1 MTSIGKAVPRK
12 EGCKKVTGAA
22 LYVDDLKFDGMLHG
36 VTVRS
41 SIPHGRIKSISFDQ
55 PPAIASSSDRHIP
68 WDEFTIVTAKDIP
81 GENYVALILNDQP
94 YLADEVVN
102 HPEEPIVLLAH
113 HDKYL
118 LEEARRNVR
127 IDYEELPAIF
137 SLEDS
142 LAQNEIIWG
151 EDNVFK
157 KFLVDKGNVD
167 DVWSRA
173 DLIVEG
179 EYETG
184 AQEQLYIEP
193 NGAIAI
199 SNADNGVTVW
209 GSMQCPYYIHK
220 ALIKLFGLPEEK
232 IRVIQTETG
241 GGFGGKEEYPS
252 MISGHAA
259 LLAWKSGKPV
269 KMIYDRAEDM
279 VATTKRHPSRTRHKT
294 AVTKD
299 GKLLAMEIDFVIDG
313 GAYCT
318 LSPVVLSRGTI
329 HAAGPYFCPNVRI
342 NSKAVATNVPPHGAF
357 RGFGAPQSIFAL
369 ERHMDKVARALG
381 LTPEEFRRRNFIK
394 EGETTATSQTIR
406 EKVDLDGLLDRA
418 FKLSDYHAKRE
429 RFARENVDGSADV
442 PVRTAR
448 DSTLSSA
455 DSTDAPV
462 LRTGTSAPPGI
473 KKGIGFA
480 TFMHG
485 AGFTGSGEVFL
496 QSVVGAEATADGRVK
511 VLAASTEIGQGTNT
525 IFAQIAAEALG
536 IDYDLVDVIQ
546 PDTANV
552 PNSGPTV
559 ASRTCMIVGKLVES
573 AALGLKQT
581 LIGSSLLN
589 DQFTQAD
596 FQKACGEY
604 VAKFGPLK
612 SFSQYQPPPNVH
624 WDDEKYQ
631 GDAYGAFAWAVY
643 VAEVSYDPLTYEARV
658 DDFVAVQE
666 VGRVINPV
674 LAAGQIEGGVAQ
686 AIGMTLYENVVWQ
699 NGRMANG
706 QMTNYI
712 MPTAADIPPIRV
724 YFAENPYAFGP
735 AGAKGIG
742 ELPMDG
748 PAPAILNAIE
758 QATGISFNRIPL
770 MPEAVMQQIA
780 VATYQDT
787 RSLEVHERAQ

>member
-1 MTSIGKAVPRK
+1 MSLVGKPIPRK
-12 EGCKKVTGAA
+12 EGRKKVTGAA
-22 LYVDDLKFDGMLHG
+22 LYIDDLKFDGMLHG

-41 SIPHGRIKSISFDQ
+41 SVARGRIKSISYDQ
-55 PPAIASSSDRHIP
+55 PPATAGGSDLIIP
-68 WDEFTIVTAKDIP
+68 WDEFTVVTARDIP
-81 GENYVALILNDQP
+81 GENFVALILNDQP

-118 LEEARRNVR
+118 LEEARRHVR
-127 IDYEELPAIF
+127 IDYEELPAVF
-137 SLEDS
+137 SLEES
-142 LAQNEIIWG
+142 VAQKEIIWG

-157 KFLVDKGNVD
+157 KFLVKKGEVED
-167 DVWSRA
+167 AWSRA
-173 DLIVEG
+173 DYIIEG
-179 EYETG
+179 AYETG
-184 AQEQLYIEP
+184 AQEQLYIET

-199 SNADNGVTVW
+199 ANPTDGVTIW
-209 GSMQCPYYIHK
+209 GSMQCPYYVHK

-252 MISGHAA
+252 LISGHAA

-279 VATTKRHPSRTRHKT
+279 LATTKRHPSRTRHKT

-342 NSKAVATNVPPHGAF
+342 HSRAVATNVPPHGAF

-369 ERHMDKVARALG
+369 ERHLDKVAKTVG
-381 LTPEEFRRRNFIK
+381 LSPEEFRCRNFIK
-394 EGETTATSQTIR
+394 EGETTATNQVIR
-406 EKVDLDGLLDRA
+406 EKVDLEGLMNRA
-418 FKLSDYHAKRE
+418 FELTDYHAKRE
-429 RFARENVDGSADV
+429 QFARENAGNAGALARNAADNG
-442 PVRTAR
+442 T
-448 DSTLSSA
+448 
-455 DSTDAPV
+455 
-462 LRTGTSAPPGI
+462 LRTGASALPAI

-485 AGFTGSGEVFL
+485 AGFTGSGEVYL
-496 QSVVGAEATADGRVK
+496 QSVVGAEATADGHVK
-511 VLAASTEIGQGTNT
+511 ILAASTEIGQGTNT
-525 IFAQIAAEALG
+525 IFAQIASEALT
-536 IDYDLVDVIQ
+536 IDYDLIEVVQ
-546 PDTANV
+546 PDTAQV

-559 ASRTCMIVGKLVES
+559 ASRTAMIVGKLVES
-573 AALGLKQT
+573 AVLGLKQT
-581 LIGSSLLN
+581 LVGSGLLK
-589 DQFTQAD
+589 DQFMQTE
-596 FQKACGEY
+596 FQNACREY
-604 VAKFGPLK
+604 IAKFGALK
-612 SFSQYQPPPNVH
+612 STSQYQPPPGVR
-624 WDDEKYQ
+624 WDDEKYE

-643 VAEVSYDPLTYEARV
+643 VAEVSYDPVTYEAHV
-658 DDFVAVQE
+658 DDFVAIQE
-666 VGRVINPV
+666 VGRVINPT

-686 AIGMTLYENVVWQ
+686 AIGYTLYENVVWQ

-712 MPTAADIPPIRV
+712 MPTAADLPPIRV
-724 YFAENPYAFGP
+724 HFEENPYAFGP
-735 AGAKGIG
+735 GGAKGIG

-758 QATGISFNRIPL
+758 NATGVSFNRIPL
-770 MPEAVMQQIA
+770 MPELIN
-780 VATYQDT
+780 ATMSAT
-787 RSLEVHERAQ
+787 N

>member
-1 MTSIGKAVPRK
+1 MTFVGKSIPRK
-12 EGCKKVTGAA
+12 EGRQKVTGAA
-22 LYVDDLKFDGMLHG
+22 LYVDDLKFEGMLHG

-41 SIPHGRIKSISFDQ
+41 SVARGRIKSISFDQ
-55 PPAIASSSDRHIP
+55 PPATAGGSDFIP
-68 WDEFTIVTAKDIP
+68 WNEFTIVTAKDIP

-94 YLADEVVN
+94 YLADKVVN

-118 LEEARRNVR
+118 LEEARRHVR
-127 IDYEELPAIF
+127 IDYEELPPVF

-142 LAQNEIIWG
+142 LAQKEIIWG
-151 EDNVFK
+151 DDNVFK
-157 KFLVDKGNVD
+157 KFLVNKGNVD
-167 DVWSRA
+167 EAWYQA

-184 AQEQLYIEP
+184 AQEQLYIET

-199 SNADNGVTVW
+199 ANPDDGVTIW
-209 GSMQCPYYIHK
+209 GSMQCPYYVHK

-252 MISGHAA
+252 LISGHAA

-269 KMIYDRAEDM
+269 KMVYDRAEDM
-279 VATTKRHPSRTRHKT
+279 AATTKRHPSRTRHKT

-299 GKLLAMEIDFVIDG
+299 GKLLAVEIDFVIDG

-329 HAAGPYFCPNVRI
+329 HAAGPYYCPNVRI
-342 NSKAVATNVPPHGAF
+342 NSRAVATNVPPHGAF

-369 ERHMDKVARALG
+369 ERHLDKVAKTVG
-381 LTPEEFRRRNFIK
+381 LPPDEFRRRNFIR
-394 EGETTATSQTIR
+394 EGETTATNQVIR
-406 EKVDLDGLLDRA
+406 EKVDLEGLMTRA
-418 FKLSDYHAKRE
+418 FELTDYHAKRE
-429 RFARENVDGSADV
+429 RFAKENAGNAGALARNDAQSKQMRTRASAL
-442 PVRTAR
+442 PA
-448 DSTLSSA
+448 
-455 DSTDAPV
+455 
-462 LRTGTSAPPGI
+462 I

-485 AGFTGSGEVFL
+485 AGFTGSGEVYL

-511 VLAASTEIGQGTNT
+511 ILAASTEIGQGTNT
-525 IFAQIAAEALG
+525 IFAQIASEALA
-536 IDYDLVDVIQ
+536 IDYDLVEVVQ
-546 PDTANV
+546 PDTAQV

-559 ASRTCMIVGKLVES
+559 ASRTAMIVGKLVES
-573 AALGLKQT
+573 AVLGLKQT
-581 LIGSSLLN
+581 LVASGLLK
-589 DQFTQAD
+589 DQFTQTE
-596 FQKACGEY
+596 FRNACREY
-604 VAKFGPLK
+604 IAKFGPLK
-612 SFSQYQPPPNVH
+612 SASQYQPPPGVR
-624 WDDEKYQ
+624 WDDEKYE

-666 VGRVINPV
+666 VGRVINPT

-686 AIGMTLYENVVWQ
+686 AIGYTLYENVAWQ

-712 MPTAADIPPIRV
+712 MPTAADLPPIRV
-724 YFAENPYAFGP
+724 YFEENPYAFGP
-735 AGAKGIG
+735 GGAKGIG

-758 QATGISFNRIPL
+758 NATNISFNRIPL
-770 MPEAVMQQIA
+770 MPELISETV
-780 VATYQDT
+780 TT
-787 RSLEVHERAQ
+787 TK

>member
-1 MTSIGKAVPRK
+1 
-12 EGCKKVTGAA
+12 
-22 LYVDDLKFDGMLHG
+22 
-36 VTVRS
+36 
-41 SIPHGRIKSISFDQ
+41 
-55 PPAIASSSDRHIP
+55 
-68 WDEFTIVTAKDIP
+68 
-81 GENYVALILNDQP
+81 
-94 YLADEVVN
+94 
-102 HPEEPIVLLAH
+102 
-113 HDKYL
+113 
-118 LEEARRNVR
+118 VR
-127 IDYEELPAIF
+127 IEYEELPAVF
-137 SLEDS
+137 SLDDS
-142 LAQNEIIWG
+142 LAQKEIIWG

-157 KFLVDKGNVD
+157 RFLVDKGKVD
-167 DVWSRA
+167 DVWA
-173 DLIVEG
+173 DADFIIEG

-184 AQEQLYIEP
+184 AQEQLYIEN

-199 SNADNGVTVW
+199 ANRAEGVTVW
-209 GSMQCPYYIHK
+209 GSMQCPYYVHK

-252 MISGHAA
+252 LLAGHAA
-259 LLAWKSGKPV
+259 LLSWKSGKPV

-279 VATTKRHPSRTRHKT
+279 VATTKRHPSRTRHRT
-294 AVTKD
+294 AVTKE
-299 GKLLAMEIDFVIDG
+299 GKLLAQEIEFVIDG

-342 NSKAVATNVPPHGAF
+342 KSMALATNVPPHGAF

-369 ERHMDKVARALG
+369 ERHMDKVAHAIG
-381 LTPEEFRRRNFIK
+381 LTPDEFRRRNFIK
-394 EGETTATSQTIR
+394 EGETTATNQIIR
-406 EKVDLDGLLDRA
+406 EKVDLEGLMNRA
-418 FKLSDYHAKRE
+418 FELTDYHAKRE
-429 RFARENVDGSADV
+429 RFARENVAQAVS
-442 PVRTAR
+442 
-448 DSTLSSA
+448 
-455 DSTDAPV
+455 
-462 LRTGTSAPPGI
+462 LRHQ
-473 KKGIGFA
+473 KGIGFA
-480 TFMHG
+480 SFMHG
-485 AGFTGSGEVFL
+485 AGFTGSGEVYL
-496 QSVVGAEATADGRVK
+496 QSVVGAEATSEGRVK
-511 VLAASTEIGQGTNT
+511 ILAASTEIGQGTNT

-536 IDYDLVDVIQ
+536 LDYDLFEVIQ

-573 AALGLKQT
+573 AVLGLKQT
-581 LIGSSLLN
+581 LIGSGLLK
-589 DQFTQAD
+589 DQFTATE
-596 FQKACGEY
+596 FQTACAEY
-604 VAKFGPLK
+604 ITQHGPLK

-624 WDDEKYQ
+624 WDDEKYE
-631 GDAYGAFAWAVY
+631 GEAYGAFAWAIY
-643 VAEVSYDPLTYEARV
+643 VAEVSYDPLTYEAHV
-658 DDFVAVQE
+658 DDFVALQE

-735 AGAKGIG
+735 GGAKGIG

-758 QATGISFNRIPL
+758 NATGLSFNQIPL
-770 MPEAVMQQIA
+770 MPEAVLVKA
-780 VATYQDT
+780 AGT
-787 RSLEVHERAQ
+787 S